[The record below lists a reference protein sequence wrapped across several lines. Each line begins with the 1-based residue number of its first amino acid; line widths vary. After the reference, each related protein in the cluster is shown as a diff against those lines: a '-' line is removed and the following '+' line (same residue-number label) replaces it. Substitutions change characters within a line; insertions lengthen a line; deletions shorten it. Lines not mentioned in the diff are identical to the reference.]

1 MLRKIARMILFIEHR
16 ESSMKP
22 RLLSLI
28 VFLVLGV
35 SFAQG
40 SISGTVSASD
50 VTGFVVIAC
59 YADATVGCNE
69 SLSSTAELGS
79 PNYQLENLTAGQ
91 YIIFLWRDTN
101 KSGELEED
109 QDEVHY
115 YAAGTEEVT
124 LISPPAQNIDFNL
137 VAVSAPNPLTGIGT
151 RELVGSWSSHDYFG
165 TYVDAG
171 TGAYAG
177 SANTGNGVIFNADGT
192 YSMTDYYDLDGI
204 CQWFRSRGTYQVND
218 NLISIQTLENEM
230 ADCGKGFEPLANE
243 TRDYLWRFNESDN
256 GVRLEL
262 LPAQNYRDERDWFY
276 ANSYSRV
283 IE

>member
-1 MLRKIARMILFIEHR
+1 
-16 ESSMKP
+16 MKP

-28 VFLVLGV
+28 IYLVLGV

-40 SISGTVSASD
+40 TISGTVSVSD
-50 VTGFVVIAC
+50 VTGFVIIAC

-69 SLSSTAELGS
+69 SLSSVTELS
-79 PNYQLENLTAGQ
+79 NSSYQLGNLTAGQ
-91 YIIFLWRDTN
+91 YIVFLWRDTN
-101 KSGELEED
+101 NSGELEED

-115 YAAGTEEVT
+115 YAAGNEEVT

-137 VAVSAPNPLTGIGT
+137 VAASAPNPLTSTGT
-151 RELVGSWSSHDYFG
+151 QELVGSWSSHDYFG

-177 SANTGNGVIFNADGT
+177 DANTGNGVIFNADGT
-192 YSMTDYYDLDGI
+192 YSMMDYFNLDGI
-204 CQWFRSRGTYQVND
+204 CQWFRSEGNYQVND

-230 ADCGKGFEPLANE
+230 SDCGKGFEPQANE
-243 TRDYLWRFNESDN
+243 TREYLWRFEQTDN
-256 GVRLEL
+256 GVRLQL
-262 LPAQNYRDERDWFY
+262 LGVKQYRDERDWFY

-283 IE
+283 TE

>member
-1 MLRKIARMILFIEHR
+1 
-16 ESSMKP
+16 MKP

-28 VFLVLGV
+28 VYIMFSV
-35 SFAQG
+35 SLAQG

-69 SLSSTAELGS
+69 SLSSVTELSS
-79 PNYQLENLTAGQ
+79 PVYQLGNLTAGQ
-91 YIIFLWRDTN
+91 YIVFLWRDTN
-101 KSGELEED
+101 NSGELEED

-115 YAAGTEEVT
+115 YAAGNEEVT

-137 VAVSAPNPLTGIGT
+137 VSAAAPTPAPSANTQ
-151 RELVGSWSSHDYFG
+151 ELVGSWSTLDYFG
-165 TYVDAG
+165 TYVDAS

-204 CQWFRSRGTYQVND
+204 CQWFRSKGSYQVSD
-218 NLISIQTLENEM
+218 NLISIQTLEYEM
-230 ADCGKGFEPLANE
+230 SECGKAFEPLPNE
-243 TRDYLWRFNESDN
+243 TRDYLWRFEQTDN
-256 GVRLEL
+256 GVKLEL
-262 LPAQNYRDERDWFY
+262 LDVKSYRDERDWFY

>member
-1 MLRKIARMILFIEHR
+1 
-16 ESSMKP
+16 MKP
-22 RLLSLI
+22 RLFNFKLSSLRLLSLI
-28 VFLVLGV
+28 TCLVIGI

-40 SISGTVSASD
+40 TISGTVSASD

-69 SLSSTAELGS
+69 SLSSVTELSG
-79 PNYQLENLTAGQ
+79 PGYQLGNLSAGQ
-91 YIIFLWRDTN
+91 YIVFLWRDTN
-101 KSGELEED
+101 NSGELEED

-115 YAAGTEEVT
+115 YAADNEEVT

-137 VAVSAPNPLTGIGT
+137 VSAAAPTPAASANTQ
-151 RELVGSWSSHDYFG
+151 ELVGSWSTLDYFG

-204 CQWFRSRGTYQVND
+204 CQWFRSKGNYQVKD

-230 ADCGKGFEPLANE
+230 ADCGDGFVPQASE
-243 TRDYLWRFNESDN
+243 TRYYLWRFNQGDN

-262 LPAQNYRDERDWFY
+262 LPAKNYRDERDWFY

>member
-1 MLRKIARMILFIEHR
+1 MLGKIVTIIFNA
-16 ESSMKP
+16 ESYFTKP

-28 VFLVLGV
+28 ICLVIAM

-40 SISGTVSASD
+40 TISGTVSASD

-59 YADATVGCNE
+59 YADATIGCNE
-69 SLSSTAELGS
+69 SLSSVTELSS
-79 PNYQLENLTAGQ
+79 PVYQLGNLSAGQ
-91 YIIFLWRDTN
+91 YIVFLWRDTN
-101 KSGELEED
+101 NSGELEED

-115 YAAGTEEVT
+115 YAAGNEEVT

-137 VAVSAPNPLTGIGT
+137 VATSAPNPLTSTGT
-151 RELVGSWSSHDYFG
+151 QELVGSWSSHDYFG

-177 SANTGNGVIFNADGT
+177 DANTGNGVIFNADGT
-192 YSMTDYYDLDGI
+192 YSMMDYFNLDGI
-204 CQWFRSRGTYQVND
+204 CQWFRSSGTYQVND

-230 ADCGKGFEPLANE
+230 SECGKAFETQPSE
-243 TRDYLWRFNESDN
+243 TRYYLWRFNEGDY

-262 LPAQNYRDERDWFY
+262 LDVDKYRDERDWFY
-276 ANSYSRV
+276 ANGYSRV

>member
-1 MLRKIARMILFIEHR
+1 
-16 ESSMKP
+16 MKP
-22 RLLSLI
+22 RLRSLI
-28 VFLVLGV
+28 IYLVLGV
-35 SFAQG
+35 SLAQG
-40 SISGTVSASD
+40 SISGTVSAND
-50 VTGFVVIAC
+50 VTGFIVIAC

-69 SLSSTAELGS
+69 SLSSTAELS
-79 PNYQLENLTAGQ
+79 NPSYQLGNLSAGQ

-101 KSGELEED
+101 NSGELEED

-115 YAAGTEEVT
+115 YAAGNEEVT

-137 VAVSAPNPLTGIGT
+137 VATSAPNPLTSTGT

-177 SANTGNGVIFNADGT
+177 SANTGNGVIFNPDGT

-204 CQWFRSRGTYQVND
+204 CQWFRSKGNYQVND
-218 NLISIQTLENEM
+218 NLISIQTLENEL
-230 ADCGKGFEPLANE
+230 ADCGKGFEPQANE
-243 TRDYLWRFNESDN
+243 TRDYLWRFEQGDN
-256 GVRLEL
+256 GVRLQL
-262 LPAQNYRDERDWFY
+262 LDVKQYRDERDWFY

-283 IE
+283 VE